1 MRKSWV
7 VLLTM
12 GLIMALAIPV
22 CAADVKFSGQ
32 YYVQGIYDH
41 NRSLKD
47 NAAGDGSTAF
57 IAQRLRVKTEFK
69 VAEGLSLVTRFD
81 ALEKKWG
88 DNTWGENPNYDSVN
102 RSQNRTP
109 QCTFN
114 SATSAVSCPA
124 KNSRTQENIE
134 FEQAYVDFNTAI
146 GRFLIG
152 YQDFDAFGT
161 SFGDSNWTRPG
172 IKYMLSIGNTTI
184 IAAMEQTV
192 ENSST
197 PTVSP
202 TNQGL
207 ATDGDKNTYDLAV
220 VQKFQGGDAGLLIQY
235 FNDSSRRDASNVRT
249 KAYFV
254 NPYVKATFGPIYVE
268 AEVLYGGGKYAEYE
282 SGVTTPDVDLRTW
295 NAYIGAKGTFG
306 PAYVGAMFAWM
317 QGDDPKSASEK
328 EGNVASYFTH
338 NKVFSPCLI
347 LFSDEYYT
355 WMGGLRGYGASTTTD
370 LTNYMDNVWFYSLY
384 GGYKPIPKL
393 DIRAAVYYA
402 YADEKPTSDGL
413 PPSPTNPR
421 FVDRVYGTEFDLT
434 AKYKIYDN
442 LEYMIGFAYLWTGD
456 YFKGTNEANKVAND
470 YMVTHKLTLNF

>member
-1 MRKSWV
+1 MRKFWV

-12 GLIMALAIPV
+12 GLIMALAMPV

-32 YYVQGIYDH
+32 YYVQGIYDD

-47 NAAGDGSTAF
+47 KDSTAGTASTAF
-57 IAQRLRVKTEFK
+57 IAQRLRVKTEFR

-88 DNTWGENPNYDSVN
+88 DNTWGGHPNYDSVN
-102 RSQNRTP
+102 RSSSG
-109 QCTFN
+109 N
-114 SATSAVSCPA
+114 SL
-124 KNSRTQENIE
+124 SREQESIE
-134 FEQAYVDFNTAI
+134 FEQAYVDFKTAI
-146 GRFLIG
+146 GRFLVG

-172 IKYMLSIGNTTI
+172 IKYMLPIGNTTI
-184 IAAMEQTV
+184 IAAMEQTR
-192 ENSST
+192 ENTST

-207 ATDGDKNTYDLAV
+207 ASDGDKNTYDLAV
-220 VQKFQGGDAGLLIQY
+220 VQKFQGGDAGLLLQY

-254 NPYVKATFGPIYVE
+254 NPYVKATFGSIYVE
-268 AEVLYGGGKYAEYE
+268 AEVLYGGGNYAEYE

-317 QGDDPKSASEK
+317 QGDDPKSAGEK

-347 LFSDEYYT
+347 LFSDSYYT
-355 WMGGLRGYGASTTTD
+355 WMGGLRGYGTSTTTD
-370 LTNYMDNVWFYSLY
+370 LTNYMDNVWFYGLY

-402 YADEKPTSDGL
+402 YADEKPTADGL
-413 PPSPTNPR
+413 PVSPTNPR
-421 FVDRVYGTEFDLT
+421 YVDKVYGTEFDLT
-434 AKYKIYDN
+434 ATYKIYDN

-456 YFKGTNEANKVAND
+456 YFKGTSKANNVDND
-470 YMVTHKLTLNF
+470 YLVTHKLTLNF